1 MSRRDDLIAFYA
13 LMDELE
19 RRIGGKR
26 RLSDADGRMI
36 WPNRGVYFFFEP
48 GECRFGSGQGPRVVR
63 VGTHALIAGSGS
75 SLWRRLGQHRGTVK
89 PLGGNHRGS
98 VFRLLVGDA
107 LIGRDPGIGIDS
119 WGARKVRDKRH
130 VERPLEEMV
139 SRRIGGMSVAFVP
152 IEDAPGPDSKRVER
166 NAIALLSGFPD
177 RASDPPSSNWLGHH
191 CGREKMRMSGL
202 WNNVHVNGVH
212 ESGFLSVFERLV
224 DATDPGRFRSV
235 QGRRAAGATW
245 RSLRFAR

>member
-19 RRIGGKR
+19 RRIGEKR

-48 GECRFGSGQGPRVVR
+48 GEDRFGSGQGPRVVR

-75 SLWRRLGQHRGTVK
+75 SLWGRLRQHRGTVK

-98 VFRLLVGDA
+98 VFRLLVGEA
-107 LIGRDPGIGIDS
+107 LIGRDPRVGIDS
-119 WGARKVRDKRH
+119 WGRDRKVNVKDARDA
-130 VERPLEEMV
+130 ERPLEKMV
-139 SRRIGGMSVAFVP
+139 SQHIGDMSVAFVP
-152 IEDAPGPDSKRVER
+152 IEDAPGPDSMRRYVER

-177 RASDPPSSNWLGHH
+177 RVIDRPSSNWLGHH
-191 CGREKMRMSGL
+191 CGHEKVRLSGL
-202 WNNVHVNGVH
+202 WNNNHAGEAH

-235 QGRRAAGATW
+235 RGGRAAGAT
-245 RSLRFAR
+245 

>member
-36 WPNRGVYFFFEP
+36 WPKRGVYFFFEP
-48 GECRFGSGQGPRVVR
+48 GEDRFGSGQGPRVVR

-75 SLWRRLGQHRGTVK
+75 SLWGRLRQHRGTVK

-107 LIGRDPGIGIDS
+107 LNGRGPRIDS
-119 WGARKVRDKRH
+119 WGARKDRDERH
-130 VERPLEEMV
+130 AERPLEEMV

-152 IEDAPGPDSKRVER
+152 IEDAPGPDSKRGYVER

-177 RASDPPSSNWLGHH
+177 RANDPPSSNWLGHH
-191 CGREKMRMSGL
+191 CSREKVQMSGL

-224 DATDPGRFRSV
+224 DAADPGRFRSV
-235 QGRRAAGATW
+235 RGGRAAGAP
-245 RSLRFAR
+245 